1 MAGHVT
7 GAQFSAEANLMASDK
22 VWPAMAKAYES
33 TKGDLAERLLAAL
46 EAAQA
51 QGGDIRG
58 KQSAAILVVS
68 GTPTGRPWTDRTFDL
83 RVEDS
88 PDPLRELPPPGHP
101 PARVPAHERRR
112 RRGGEARRTTPRS
125 ASTAPRRPSP
135 PTTTR

>member
-1 MAGHVT
+1 A
-7 GAQFSAEANLMASDK
+7 GAQYSVQANLMASDK

-33 TKGDLAERLLAAL
+33 TRGDLAERLLAAL

-68 GTPTGRPWTDRTFDL
+68 GTPSGRPWSDRTFDL

-88 PDPLRELPPPGHP
+88 PDTLQRAYQHMNAGDAAAEKHDGAAALREYG
-101 PARVPAHERRR
+101 AA
-112 RRGGEARRTTPRS
+112 EAL
-125 ASTAPRRPSP
+125 APDNDEMLFWHAISM
-135 PTTTR
+135 